1 MDILWLFYI
10 DLSSANLVIFLLKRF
25 HENNL
30 GVNMDFATNLRKYR
44 KEKRM
49 SQAELASFL
58 GLSQRTISHYENGS
72 AEPSLQSLYEICN
85 TLQVSADV
93 LLGINLEESQY

>member
-1 MDILWLFYI
+1 
-10 DLSSANLVIFLLKRF
+10 
-25 HENNL
+25 
-30 GVNMDFATNLRKYR
+30 MDFATNLRKYR

-72 AEPSLQSLYEICN
+72 AEPSLQSLYEICT
-85 TLQVSADV
+85 TLQVSADE
-93 LLGINLEESQY
+93 LLGLNKNESQC

>member
-1 MDILWLFYI
+1 
-10 DLSSANLVIFLLKRF
+10 
-25 HENNL
+25 
-30 GVNMDFATNLRKYR
+30 MDFATNLRKYR

-72 AEPSLQSLYEICN
+72 AEPSLQSLYDICN

-93 LLGINLEESQY
+93 LLGINLEENRY